1 MPHDRELLHEA
12 LSRVLSRRRSRT
24 LRELKEVA
32 ALKGKDFSLSDLI
45 INDRTLYQLYS
56 QIYEDGGVSDLE
68 TTIYNSLEANDDL
81 FKQKVLEALEIDASL
96 LSKDEY

>member
-32 ALKGKDFSLSDLI
+32 ALKGKDFRHNSKCVAVADRDKAMQVKMTFDIFPTSIYLPDILKNISD
-45 INDRTLYQLYS
+45 
-56 QIYEDGGVSDLE
+56 
-68 TTIYNSLEANDDL
+68 
-81 FKQKVLEALEIDASL
+81 
-96 LSKDEY
+96 